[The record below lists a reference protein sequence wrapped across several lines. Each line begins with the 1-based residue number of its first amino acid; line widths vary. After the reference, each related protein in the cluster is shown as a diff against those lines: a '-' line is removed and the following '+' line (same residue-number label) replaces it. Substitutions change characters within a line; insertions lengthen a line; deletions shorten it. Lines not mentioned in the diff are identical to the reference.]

1 MMCFYSL
8 FYVLNGLLKEK
19 SPLKL
24 IYSANVIGGEVV
36 IARLIKNVSSLCYYA
51 WERNILSLATS

>member
-36 IARLIKNVSSLCYYA
+36 ID
-51 WERNILSLATS
+51 